1 MKRTSLPLQRRAF
14 ITLLGGAAALPLAA
28 RAQEAGRTYRLGFMV
43 PHSPDA
49 PWIVAFFDEL
59 RLAGF
64 IEGQNL
70 IVVPGGFD
78 VRDDR
83 LAERAAALVK
93 AAPDAIVSGGDLAMR
108 ALQQATRTIPLIGMT
123 EDVVAAGFAESLARP
138 GGNITGISLLSP
150 ELDGKRQDILIEAVP
165 RARRIA
171 ALADSRVTPMRHL
184 QTLQEAARAHS
195 VELSVI
201 GVTKLEEIAPAID
214 NAKAAGAEGLNVL
227 ATPLFFANSR
237 IVIERVTAL
246 RLPAIYQW
254 PDMAEQ
260 GGLAG
265 YGPRFT
271 QLYRQRAR
279 MVVKVLRGAK
289 PADLPVEQPTT
300 FELVI
305 NLQAARAI
313 GHEVPAGLVLR
324 ADKVIE

>member
-1 MKRTSLPLQRRAF
+1 MRFNHLRRREF
-14 ITLLGGAAALPLAA
+14 ITLLGGAAAAWPLAV
-28 RAQEAGRTYRLGFMV
+28 RAQEAGRVYRLGFLV
-43 PHSPDA
+43 SHAREA
-49 PWIVAFFDEL
+49 PWIVALFDEL
-59 RLAGF
+59 RLSGF

-70 IVVPGGFD
+70 IVVPDGFNA
-78 VRDDR
+78 RDDQ
-83 LAERAAALVK
+83 LAERVAAIVN
-93 AAPDAIVSGGDLAMR
+93 AAPDAIVSGADLATR

-123 EDVVAAGFAESLARP
+123 EDMVAAGLVDSLARP
-138 GGNITGISLLSP
+138 GGNTTGISLLSP
-150 ELDGKRQDILIEAVP
+150 ELDGKRQDILMEAVP
-165 RARRIA
+165 GARRMA

-184 QTLQEAARAHS
+184 QTLQEAARARGL
-195 VELSVI
+195 ELSI
-201 GVTKLEEIAPAID
+201 FGVTKLEEIVPAID
-214 NAKAAGAEGLNVL
+214 NTKASGAEALNVL

-237 IVIERVTAL
+237 IIIERVTAL

-271 QLYRQRAR
+271 QIYRQRAR

-289 PADLPVEQPTT
+289 PADLPVEQPTV

-305 NLQAARAI
+305 NLQAAKAI
-313 GHEVPAGLVLR
+313 GHQVPAALVLR

>member
-1 MKRTSLPLQRRAF
+1 MQFDQLKRREF
-14 ITLLGGAAALPLAA
+14 ITLVGGAAAWPLVA
-28 RAQEAGRTYRLGFMV
+28 RAQEAGRTYRLGFLV
-43 PHSPDA
+43 PHSPEA

-83 LAERAAALVK
+83 FAERAAALVK
-93 AAPDAIVSGGDLAMR
+93 AAPDAIVSGADLATR
-108 ALQQATRTIPLIGMT
+108 ALQQVTRTIPLIGMT
-123 EDVVAAGFAESLARP
+123 EDMVAAGLVESLARP
-138 GGNITGISLLSP
+138 GGNTTGISLLSP
-150 ELDGKRQDILIEAVP
+150 ELDGKRQDLLMEAVP
-165 RARRIA
+165 DARRMG
-171 ALADSRVTPMRHL
+171 ALADSRVTSTHHL
-184 QTLQEAARAHS
+184 QMLQKATRARN
-195 VELSVI
+195 VELSI
-201 GVTKLEEIAPAID
+201 FGVTKLEEIAPAID
-214 NAKAAGAEGLNVL
+214 NAKASGAEALNVL

-237 IVIERVTAL
+237 VVIERVTAL

-271 QLYRQRAR
+271 QIYRQRAR
-279 MVVKVLRGAK
+279 MVVKVLRGTK

-305 NLQAARAI
+305 NLQAAKAI

>member
-1 MKRTSLPLQRRAF
+1 MGKQMKRRQF
-14 ITLLGGAAALPLAA
+14 IALLGGAAVAWPLAA
-28 RAQEAGRTYRLGFMV
+28 RAQEAGRTYRIGFLV
-43 PHSPDA
+43 PHAREA
-49 PWIVAFFDEL
+49 PWVVAFFDEL
-59 RLAGF
+59 RLSGF

-70 IVVPGGFD
+70 IVVPGSFN

-83 LAERAAALVK
+83 LAEPLAAIVK
-93 AAPDAIVSGGDLAMR
+93 AAPDVIVSGADLATR

-123 EDVVAAGFAESLARP
+123 EDMVGVGLVDSLARP
-138 GGNITGISLLSP
+138 GGNTTGISLLSP
-150 ELDGKRQDILIEAVP
+150 ELDGKRQDILMEAVP
-165 RARRIA
+165 SARRIA
-171 ALADSRVTPMRHL
+171 ALADSRVTPTRHL
-184 QTLQEAARAHS
+184 QTLQEAARARG
-195 VELSVI
+195 VELSVF
-201 GVTKLEEIAPAID
+201 GVTNLEEIVPAID
-214 NAKAAGAEGLNVL
+214 NAKASGADALNVL

-237 IVIERVTAL
+237 VVIERVAAL

-271 QLYRQRAR
+271 QIYRQRAR
-279 MVVKVLRGAK
+279 MVVKMLRGAK
-289 PADLPVEQPTT
+289 PADIPVEQPTN

-305 NLQAARAI
+305 NLKTAKAI

>member
-1 MKRTSLPLQRRAF
+1 MRRREF
-14 ITLLGGAAALPLAA
+14 ITLVGGTAAVWPLVA
-28 RAQEAGRTYRLGFMV
+28 RAQEAGRIYRLGFLL
-43 PHSPDA
+43 PHAREA
-49 PWIVAFFDEL
+49 PWVVALFDEL
-59 RLAGF
+59 RLSGF

-70 IVVPGGFD
+70 IVVPGGFGVQD
-78 VRDDR
+78 DDR
-83 LAERAAALVK
+83 LAERAAAIVK
-93 AAPDAIVSGGDLAMR
+93 AAPDAIVSGADLGTR

-123 EDVVAAGFAESLARP
+123 EDMVAAGLVESLARP
-138 GGNITGISLLSP
+138 GGNTTGISLLSP
-150 ELDGKRQDILIEAVP
+150 ELDGKRQDILMEAVP
-165 RARRIA
+165 GARRIA
-171 ALADSRVTPMRHL
+171 ALADSRITPMRHL
-184 QTLQEAARAHS
+184 ETLQEAARSHS
-195 VELSVI
+195 VELSVY
-201 GVTKLEEIAPAID
+201 GVTKFEEIVPAID
-214 NAKAAGAEGLNVL
+214 NAKASGADALNVL

-237 IVIERVTAL
+237 IVIGRVTTL

-254 PDMAEQ
+254 PEMAEQ

-271 QLYRQRAR
+271 QTYRHRAQ

-305 NLQAARAI
+305 NLQAAKAI